1 MTPSPTPTP
10 TPSATPPPPTS
21 PTSPLTRRPSPSPA
35 GWGGTATRGPLG
47 DSDAEDGEELE
58 DADEERRR
66 RVLASIMG
74 GGEEA
79 AAVLEKLRSTAE
91 DEQVE
96 EEVLRSWCRE
106 QQEVH
111 CIYRGGGV
119 ASGGVA
125 SGGVGGGGGG
135 QLPLVVREGMLR
147 MAGSLVGA
155 DQSPCAS
162 SLPRVGP
169 SSPARFYLA
178 PSPIAGGT
186 QDVGRQG
193 RRRGGPR
200 RAPAAAAATMGG
212 EGARAR
218 SGRRERL

>member
-10 TPSATPPPPTS
+10 PPSATPPPPTS

-106 QQEVH
+106 QQEVR
-111 CIYRGGGV
+111 CIHRGGGSHR
-119 ASGGVA
+119 AGSHRAGRIGW
-125 SGGVGGGGGG
+125 GGGGGNF
-135 QLPLVVREGMLR
+135 R
-147 MAGSLVGA
+147 
-155 DQSPCAS
+155 
-162 SLPRVGP
+162 
-169 SSPARFYLA
+169 
-178 PSPIAGGT
+178 
-186 QDVGRQG
+186 
-193 RRRGGPR
+193 
-200 RAPAAAAATMGG
+200 
-212 EGARAR
+212 
-218 SGRRERL
+218 